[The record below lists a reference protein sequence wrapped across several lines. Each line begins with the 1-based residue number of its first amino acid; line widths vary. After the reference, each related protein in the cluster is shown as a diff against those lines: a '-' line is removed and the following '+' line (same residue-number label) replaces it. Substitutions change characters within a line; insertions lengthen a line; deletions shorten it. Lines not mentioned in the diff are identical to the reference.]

1 MLTRERKTVMAAN
14 PKFIS
19 AMQSV
24 PDEKVTRTLESK
36 PINVKQ
42 RILDILIKIFHAHED
57 FLGRTP
63 D

>member
-1 MLTRERKTVMAAN
+1 MAAN

-19 AMQSV
+19 ATHSV
-24 PDEKVTRTLESK
+24 PKEEVTRALESK
-36 PINVKQ
+36 PTDVKE
-42 RILDILIKIFHAHED
+42 RILDLLVKLFHGHED